1 MPWEDSGWDDSED
14 GLPGMIRVG
23 VGRPMGGGVEGRS
36 WRGGASE
43 SVVMMT
49 GGGLSR
55 DIVERRS

>member
-1 MPWEDSGWDDSED
+1 
-14 GLPGMIRVG
+14 MIRVG

-36 WRGGASE
+36 WRGGESE

-55 DIVERRS
+55 DIVERGS